1 MSKMAIVSGGGGFL
15 GARLARNLLDSGY
28 TVAAIGRREY
38 SDLPQARRDSL
49 SGALYIAADLADP
62 LSLER
67 SLQQAGFE
75 GADLDYVF
83 HLAWA
88 GSTRLSDLDVA
99 AQSANVSSSVSF
111 YELSGRL
118 GAERFVFAGTM
129 EEAFALA
136 YTRLDHTLDTKYNR
150 HVLYA
155 LAKMAAAD
163 ALKVAYDATKP
174 DLLFAVNSHLMGRDD
189 EKDSF
194 LQVALRT
201 FMRGEELVMSTG
213 EQNFDVIHIDDC
225 ARAYRAIAERGRN
238 GQSYWVG
245 SGEAQ
250 SLRSFVEQMHSKYP
264 DVTIRFG
271 ELPYNDVR
279 LELTTFD
286 ISSLVQDTGFKPEVS
301 FLEAVDDLEA
311 SFLELEN

>member
-1 MSKMAIVSGGGGFL
+1 MSKKAIVSGGGGFL

-28 TVAAIGRREY
+28 AVAAVGRREF
-38 SDLPQARRDSL
+38 SELPPARRDSL
-49 SGALYIAADLADP
+49 SGAHYISADLAHALD
-62 LSLER
+62 LER
-67 SLQQAGFE
+67 SLQMAGFE
-75 GADLDYVF
+75 GDDVDYVF

-99 AQSANVSSSVSF
+99 AQSANVSSTVDF

-118 GAERFVFAGTM
+118 GANRFVFAGTM

-150 HVLYA
+150 HVIYA
-155 LAKMAAAD
+155 LAKIAAAE
-163 ALKVAYDATKP
+163 ALKVAYDDTKP

-201 FMRGEELVMSTG
+201 FMRGDELVMSTG

-238 GQSYWVG
+238 GKSYWVG
-245 SGEAQ
+245 SGAAQ
-250 SLRSFVEQMHSKYP
+250 SLRGYVEQMHSKYP
-264 DVTIRFG
+264 EVAIRFG

-279 LELTTFD
+279 LELSTFD
-286 ISSLVQDTGFKPEVS
+286 ISTLVRDTGFEPQVS
-301 FLEAVDDLEA
+301 FIEAVEDLEA
-311 SFLELEN
+311 SFLKVEN